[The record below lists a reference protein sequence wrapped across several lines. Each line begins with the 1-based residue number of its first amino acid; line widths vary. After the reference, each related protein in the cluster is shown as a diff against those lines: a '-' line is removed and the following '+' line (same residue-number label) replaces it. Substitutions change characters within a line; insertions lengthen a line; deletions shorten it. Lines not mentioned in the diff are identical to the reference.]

1 MRYLGSAVLA
11 GCLVS
16 LSSVVLGADPAFLN
30 SNDIDNLIPELNLPP
45 EGAISGPALQ
55 APSQPV
61 GTLSL
66 DSLVPLRGVQLQGG
80 TVYPF
85 EEVAALFQP
94 LIGKQVAIRDLLAVT
109 EQISQRYRDD
119 GYALS
124 YAYLPEQNLTD
135 GQIRVVLVEGYIA
148 AYQVRGEL
156 GPAQERVRQL
166 AAKLVNERPLTRRSF
181 ERYSTLLA
189 QTPGAPVLARVAP
202 PTTTDGATVMVLEG
216 KRKPFDLSAGFD
228 TDNEDSAQVF
238 LTGTARS
245 LTSWGDSLSL
255 STLLPPGEDDERYLG
270 GQYSQYLGL
279 EGTRLALSASRYRSE
294 PHDLV
299 NVAGLATESERDNQ
313 RYGLALSH
321 PFLLSPKGTL
331 TGSLRAYAVNDTREY
346 YQAVPGGAQV
356 ASIDSRIRV
365 LAAEANWQQK
375 SVRQQRVI
383 SAGAYQGFDAM
394 GAESRVRVNGVGEAE
409 LHDLDFT
416 RLRLTAVQSNRFA
429 ERWQGVLSGAAYWSA
444 DTLPDSEQALFGGDN
459 FGRGYPDDQA
469 SGDKGWGLG
478 YELNYSHR
486 RDGTWL
492 KLLQP
497 YAYVDTARA
506 WTNEGSGRARMSSAA
521 LGLRFSDQRFY
532 RIGLEAARP
541 LSDRAVDTGER
552 SMRYTLSFS
561 YWL

>member
-1 MRYLGSAVLA
+1 MRYLGRAVLT

-16 LSSVVLGADPAFLN
+16 LSPLGFGADPAFLN
-30 SNDIDNLIPELNLPP
+30 SNDIDSLLPDAGSP
-45 EGAISGPALQ
+45 SLRVDDAPTLQ
-55 APSQPV
+55 TPSQPA

-66 DSLVPLRGVQLQGG
+66 DSLVPLQGVQLQGG

-85 EEVAALFQP
+85 AEIAALFQP
-94 LIGKQVAIRDLLAVT
+94 LIGKQVAIRDLLAIT
-109 EQISQRYRDD
+109 EQITQRYRDD

-135 GQIRVVLVEGYIA
+135 GQIRVVLVEGYISR
-148 AYQVRGEL
+148 YQLRGEL
-156 GPAQERVRQL
+156 GPAAERVRRL
-166 AAKLVNERPLTRRSF
+166 ADKLVDERPLTRRSF

-189 QTPGAPVLARVAP
+189 QLPGAPVLTRVAP
-202 PTTTDGATVMVLEG
+202 PTTTDGATVMMLEG
-216 KRKPFDLSAGFD
+216 KRKPLDLKTAFDV
-228 TDNEDSAQVF
+228 DNEDQAQVF
-238 LTGTARS
+238 VTGTARS

-270 GQYSQYLGL
+270 AEYSQYLGL

-299 NVAGLATESERDNQ
+299 NVAGLATESERDN
-313 RYGLALSH
+313 RRFALALSH
-321 PFLLSPKGTL
+321 PFILSSKGTL
-331 TGSLRAYAVNDTREY
+331 NGSLRAYAVDDRREY
-346 YQAVPGGAQV
+346 YRTDAGGAQV
-356 ASIDSRIRV
+356 ARIDSRIRV
-365 LAAEANWQQK
+365 LAAEASWQQK
-375 SVRQQRVI
+375 DTRQQRLI
-383 SAGAYQGFDAM
+383 SGGVYRGFDAM

-416 RLRLTAVQSNRFA
+416 RVRLTAVQSNRFA

-469 SGDKGWGLG
+469 NGDKGWGLG

-486 RDGTWL
+486 RESNWL
-492 KLLQP
+492 SLLQP

-506 WTNEGSGRARMSSAA
+506 WFNEGTARAHMSSVA

-552 SMRYTLSFS
+552 SMRYTLSLS